1 MDFRFTE
8 EQDKF
13 RQKIKN
19 FLTKELPP
27 DWLTGGA
34 PEDETD
40 EWWEFTR
47 KFLKKIGDNG
57 WISAPWPKEYGGQE
71 RPNWEDALFGEELA
85 YFRAP
90 AQDYWFRW
98 KMIAALLLHFGND
111 EQRKQHLPGI
121 ASGQVYW
128 CQGFSE
134 PGAGSDLGGVQVKAQ
149 DKGDYFLVNGQKIW
163 TTGAHRAH
171 WCFAPLMSD
180 PDAPKRSRML
190 SMFLIDMKTP
200 GITVRRLE
208 SLEGVAHLCEAFFDD
223 VKVPKENM
231 VGERGRGWLAAMAL
245 VNIERSGLG
254 FASMPQKIV
263 EQLVEYCKETKLN
276 GKPLAE
282 NPVIRHKLAEMAIEI
297 QVCRLLAYRVAWV
310 QATNQD
316 VTSVGAIIKL
326 FGSELMQRVAAIGLE
341 ILGPYAQ
348 LVPGSKWAK
357 LAGNITRDY
366 MWNLSLTIAGGTSEI
381 QRIIIATQG
390 LGLPRM

>member
-8 EQDKF
+8 EQEKF
-13 RQKIKN
+13 RQKIRN

-40 EWWEFTR
+40 EWWQLTQ

-57 WISAPWPKEYGGQE
+57 WISATWPKEYGGQE
-71 RPNWEDALFGEELA
+71 RPTWEDALLGEELA

-128 CQGFSE
+128 TQGFSE

-190 SMFLIDMKTP
+190 SMFLIDMKSP

-208 SLEGVAHLCEAFFDD
+208 SLEGVAHLCETFFDD
-223 VKVPKENM
+223 VKVPKENL
-231 VGERGRGWLAAMAL
+231 VGDLNNGFYIIGAALLFERAVTVSGFHRAL
-245 VNIERSGLG
+245 EL
-254 FASMPQKIV
+254 
-263 EQLVEYCKETKLN
+263 LTEYVKTTKRN
-276 GKPLAE
+276 GKPLAAD
-282 NPVIRHKLAEMAIEI
+282 PLIRHKLAEMEMKFAVTRVLSYRLSWMQVHKMFALTEVAITK
-297 QVCRLLAYRVAWV
+297 LLSTETVYDLA
-310 QATNQD
+310 QT
-316 VTSVGAIIKL
+316 G
-326 FGSELMQRVAAIGLE
+326 MQ
-341 ILGPYAQ
+341 ILGHYGELA
-348 LVPGSKWAK
+348 PGSKWAELQGWFAHMYQEAPHYK
-357 LAGNITRDY
+357 
-366 MWNLSLTIAGGTSEI
+366 IAGGTSEI
-381 QRIIIATQG
+381 QRQILATRT
-390 LGLPRM
+390 LGLPRG